1 MFFKNTN
8 RRNPSKSRRRGMN
21 ESRVLDYIED
31 NFRVSK
37 DKRLL
42 IGPGDDAAVLK
53 TKSGKVLVATTDEMV
68 EGTHFIQGF
77 DYPEKLEKN

>member
-1 MFFKNTN
+1 MKGNKIKMKSCSSKNTN

-53 TKSGKVLVATTDEMV
+53 TKSGKSF
-68 EGTHFIQGF
+68 GCHHR
-77 DYPEKLEKN
+77 